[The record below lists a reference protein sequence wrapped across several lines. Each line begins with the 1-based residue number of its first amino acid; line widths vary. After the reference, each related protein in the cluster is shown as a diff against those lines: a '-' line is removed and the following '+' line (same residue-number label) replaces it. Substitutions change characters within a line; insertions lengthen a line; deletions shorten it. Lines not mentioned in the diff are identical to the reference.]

1 MDKTNKM
8 AYFGFQWHITDCC
21 DQRCKHCYYDWDSN
35 PYVNQGLPYEMLSV
49 ILDNIIETCNKMK
62 RKPHFAITGG
72 DPLLYKDVWK
82 LFTLFKEKGIEFV
95 ILGNPFHLNDDVAKK
110 LKECGCVRYQMSLDG
125 LKETHDSIRKP
136 GSFDV
141 TLSKIPVLKKA
152 GITAAIM
159 TTISKMNIKE
169 IPNLVDIV
177 VEHEAD
183 SFAFARYCPN
193 PNDKEN
199 IVTAKEYRDF
209 LETMWI
215 KYTEY
220 KDSKTWFIMKDHLW
234 KLFLY
239 EKGMID
245 IKDVD
250 NPDNLIL
257 DGCHCGISHLT
268 ILADGTVYAC
278 RRCESP
284 VGHVPEQSLYD
295 IFFGKEMEPY
305 RQYDKYAKCSKCEL
319 LNFCRGCPSVA
330 KCLTGDFC
338 AADPQ
343 CWKVI
348 NN

>member
-1 MDKTNKM
+1 MNKSEKL
-8 AYFGFQWHITDCC
+8 AYFGFQWHITDGC

-35 PYVNQGLPYEMLSV
+35 PCVNQGLPIEVLSE
-49 ILDNIIETCNKMK
+49 ILDNIIETCKKMN
-62 RKPHFAITGG
+62 RQPHLCITGG

-82 LFTLFKEKGIEFV
+82 FFSLLNEKKIKFV
-95 ILGNPFHLNDDVAKK
+95 ILGNPFHLDDEVAKR

-125 LKETHDSIRKP
+125 LRETHDFIRKK
-136 GSFDV
+136 GSFDA
-141 TLSKIPVLKKA
+141 TLSRIPVLKKA

-159 TTISKMNIKE
+159 STISKTNIDE

-177 VEHEAD
+177 VEHGAD
-183 SFAFARYCPN
+183 TFAFARYCPN

-199 IVTAKEYRDF
+199 IVTAAEYRSF
-209 LETMWI
+209 LEKMWM

-220 KDSKTWFIMKDHLW
+220 KDSNTWFVLKDHLW

-239 EKGMID
+239 EKKMID
-245 IKDVD
+245 IDD
-250 NPDNLIL
+250 IQNPNNLIM

-268 ILADGTVYAC
+268 ILADGTIYAC

-295 IFFGKEMEPY
+295 IFFGKKMEPY
-305 RQYDKYAKCSKCEL
+305 RQYGKFAKCSKCEL

-330 KCLTGDFC
+330 KCMTGDFC

-343 CWKVI
+343 CWKKI
-348 NN
+348 DE